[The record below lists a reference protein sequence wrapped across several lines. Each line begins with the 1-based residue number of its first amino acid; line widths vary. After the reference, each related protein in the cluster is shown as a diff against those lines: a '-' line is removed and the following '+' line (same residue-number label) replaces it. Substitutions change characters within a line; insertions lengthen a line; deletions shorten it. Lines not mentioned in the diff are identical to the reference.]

1 MTQYEEDGGDVVMAF
16 AGDALVGRRLDRHRE
31 PDFHAVGDL
40 LRGADVTISNAET
53 LFHDYEGTP
62 VPDSGPYGTY
72 VACPPDAIADLR
84 ALGIDMVATANNH
97 CVDYGETGVLANIA
111 NLRRHGMPFAGTGA
125 TLSEAVAPTYL
136 DTAKGSVA
144 LVAVT
149 ITMPPG
155 DHRAGEP
162 RGVVKGRPGA
172 NVLRHSA
179 RHTVPRPAFAALRE
193 IGARLPTGRRF
204 RDGAETLTL
213 FGQTYVLGADYRTDH
228 EPHPDDL
235 ALNLAAIRDAR
246 RLADWVVVSVHCH
259 EGGATR
265 DEPAPFGRAFA
276 HVAVEAGADVVF
288 GHGPHLDRG
297 IEVHR
302 GKPILHALGNF
313 VLHNELIKH
322 QPWDLAARFGLPPT
336 ATTADIYA
344 ERARRFAGGLAED
357 PLNFRSAVATV
368 EFRAGAATTIRLHPI
383 DLCADSPT
391 TRRGRPL
398 RANGRVAQEVLHR
411 FRELSAPFGT
421 TVDIAGDTGEITL

>member
-1 MTQYEEDGGDVVMAF
+1 MSYEEDAGDIVMAF
-16 AGDALVGRRLDRHRE
+16 VGDALVGRRLNRHRE
-31 PDFHAVGDL
+31 PDFLAVGEL
-40 LRGADVTISNAET
+40 LDRADVTMANAET

-72 VACPPDAIADLR
+72 VACPPAAVADLR
-84 ALGIDMVATANNH
+84 ALGVDVVSTANNH

-111 NLRRHGMPFAGTGA
+111 NLKRYGLPFAGTGA
-125 TLSEAVAPTYL
+125 TLTEAVAPAYV

-162 RGVVKGRPGA
+162 RGVINGRPGA

-179 RHTVPRPAFAALRE
+179 RHTVPGPAFAALRE
-193 IGARLPTGRRF
+193 IGTRLPTGRRF
-204 RDGAETLTL
+204 RDGAATLTL
-213 FGQTYVLGADYRTDH
+213 FGQTYVLGEDYHTDYALH
-228 EPHPDDL
+228 ADDL
-235 ALNLAAIRDAR
+235 ALNLGWIRDAR

-265 DEPAPFGRAFA
+265 DEPAPFAREFA
-276 HVAVEAGADVVF
+276 HLAVEAGADVVF

-297 IEVHR
+297 IEIHQ

-344 ERARRFAGGLAED
+344 ERARRYAGGIAED

-368 EFRAGAATTIRLHPI
+368 EFRAGVATAIQLYPL
-383 DLCADSPT
+383 DLGAGSPT
-391 TRRGRPL
+391 TRRGRPQL
-398 RANGRVAQEVLHR
+398 AHGTLAREILHR

-421 TVDIAGDTGEITL
+421 TVDITGTTGTITL